1 MKRQQR
7 VAHAVTFPIWFA
19 VLGSLQPT
27 AALAQWQ
34 LVVDDGFGVP
44 ENHATGAMA
53 VFEQQLY
60 VGTYSCGPLWL
71 PPFQVWRTEGRF
83 FADGF
88 ESGDTSAWS
97 ATVP

>member
-1 MKRQQR
+1 MKRRQCMAHV
-7 VAHAVTFPIWFA
+7 VALPVWLAA
-19 VLGSLQPT
+19 LGMFQPT
-27 AALAQWQ
+27 AASAQWQ
-34 LVVDDGFGVP
+34 LVVDDGFGEP
-44 ENHATGAMA
+44 ENHSAGAMA

-60 VGTYSCGPLWL
+60 IGTYSCGPLWI
-71 PPFQVWRTEGRF
+71 PPFQVWRTEGAL